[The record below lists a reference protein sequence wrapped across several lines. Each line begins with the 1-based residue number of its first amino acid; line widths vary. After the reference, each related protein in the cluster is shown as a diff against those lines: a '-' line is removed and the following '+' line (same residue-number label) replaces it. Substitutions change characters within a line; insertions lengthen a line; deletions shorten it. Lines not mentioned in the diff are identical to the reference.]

1 MNQLPAIII
10 GGPPHAGKS
19 VLFHALTKALRE
31 CGIAHHTVR
40 ANPDGEG
47 NWSQEVDETTVKRL
61 RVKAEWS
68 DEFTLGSSRDIEHR
82 LLPMLIDMGG
92 KPKDAQNTIFQQC
105 THALLLLH
113 QNDPQTATFWHAL
126 AEENHLQLFAL
137 LYSERQG
144 DSVITQ
150 TSPVIQGTIT
160 HLERHQPVQGQL
172 FDLLVERI
180 VALFS
185 SSLPGDPDK
194 IYLDNAPTKP
204 AIHVERTLPMLFPN
218 TKEWEPAMLPT
229 LLVQLSS
236 DDMLSVYG
244 KGPHWLYSALAAW
257 TTPQP
262 FYQFDP
268 RFDMLNGWLQPPSLH
283 FGTSASPDIQFK
295 AQEYADAII
304 LTVDIRTK
312 HLDYFQADSFAC
324 PPLSTTRGLII
335 DGQIPSWL
343 STALV
348 RLYMQQELPWIAC
361 HYPPLHGAVIVQS
374 RIDSRSIGD
383 LFPMPLHEY

>member
-1 MNQLPAIII
+1 MKQLPAIII

-31 CGIAHHTVR
+31 RGIAHHTVR

-61 RVKAEWS
+61 RIKAEWS
-68 DEFTLGSSRDIEHR
+68 HAFTQRSSRDIEHR

-92 KPKDAQNTIFQQC
+92 KPQNAQNAIFQQC

-113 QNDPQTATFWHAL
+113 PNDPQTASFWL
-126 AEENHLQLFAL
+126 TLVEENHLQLFAL
-137 LYSERQG
+137 LSSERQG
-144 DSVITQ
+144 NSVIAQ
-150 TSPVIQGTIT
+150 TSPIIQGTIT
-160 HLERHQPVQGQL
+160 QLERHQPVQGKL

-180 VALFS
+180 VALFNAN
-185 SSLPGDPDK
+185 LPGDPDK
-194 IYLDNAPTKP
+194 THLDNAPTKP
-204 AIHVERTLPMLFPN
+204 AIHVERTLPMLFPDA
-218 TKEWEPAMLPT
+218 KEWEPAMLPT
-229 LLVQLSS
+229 LLSQLSI

-257 TTPQP
+257 TAPQP

-283 FGTSASPDIQFK
+283 IGTSASPDIQFK
-295 AQEYADAII
+295 AQEYADTTI
-304 LTVDIRTK
+304 LTVNILTK
-312 HLDYFQADSFAC
+312 HLDYFQADTFAC
-324 PPLSTTRGLII
+324 PLLSTTRGLII

-361 HYPPLHGAVIVQS
+361 HYPPLHGVVIVHS
-374 RIDSRSIGD
+374 RVDTYSIGD
-383 LFPMPLHEY
+383 LLPMPA